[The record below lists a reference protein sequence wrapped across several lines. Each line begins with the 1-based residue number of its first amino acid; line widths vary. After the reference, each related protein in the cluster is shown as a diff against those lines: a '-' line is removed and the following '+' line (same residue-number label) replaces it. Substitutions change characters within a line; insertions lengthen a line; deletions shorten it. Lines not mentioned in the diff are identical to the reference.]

1 MIDELSEE
9 KLPLFLD
16 ETFAYYDDERLQNI
30 LLFLLKEAKRRQ
42 IFIFTCS
49 KREIDILNGFNADYN
64 MVEIL

>member
-16 ETFAYYDDERLQNI
+16 ETFAYYDDERLKNI
-30 LLFLLKEAKRRQ
+30 LMFLIKEAQMRQ

-49 KREIDILNGFNADYN
+49 NREIDILNSLNINFNLIN
-64 MVEIL
+64 I